1 MAKMKD
7 KTKEQPIHPRPT
19 SAHFFKRLSLGESS
33 PTISV
38 VIWTSIFLG
47 VFFFSSFM
55 VGSCRFYRAKLNK
68 KILQWQQK
76 TLNLTLG

>member
-1 MAKMKD
+1 MAKMNDRIKD
-7 KTKEQPIHPRPT
+7 HPIHPQPT

-38 VIWTSIFLG
+38 VICTSIFLG

-55 VGSCRFYRAKLNK
+55 VSVGF
-68 KILQWQQK
+68 
-76 TLNLTLG
+76 